1 MKKLIL
7 ATAVTAAVVVYFVGD
22 NDKPVEDNTVM
33 QTPAEQT
40 DSVVKST
47 SVPAIQVAASDKSA
61 ENDSA
66 MPSSNS
72 DDQGYSSYSQDYNA
86 LENER
91 VSNPSYSRY
100 SGESESYNDNY
111 NSSSYSES
119 SGEDYSSSDNSSTY
133 SSENADDSDSDSVDE
148 STDSKDTDK
157 EQELPTGKFQ
167 RIYDNG
173 IVWYGDYGTLNIQY
187 QSSNAAT
194 TGIGFRLHYNSSSMK
209 VSSINQYADGALV
222 MTRPEAA
229 QNDTNNKDNND
240 ATDAYLTFAW
250 FEMNGQWPMATQ
262 VNLAT
267 IEFERLSNDANNY
280 SIDYSVTSNSSGYQ
294 FVKQLN
300 NRKRLIKN
308 APTLIG
314 AFFYH
319 K

>member
-7 ATAVTAAVVVYFVGD
+7 ATAVTAAVIVYFVGD
-22 NDKPVEDNTVM
+22 KDKPIEDNAVV
-33 QTPAEQT
+33 QNPAEQT
-40 DSVVKST
+40 DSVVEST
-47 SVPAIQVAASDKSA
+47 SVPAMQVSASDKSA
-61 ENDSA
+61 VNDSD

-72 DDQGYSSYSQDYNA
+72 DDQGNSPYNQDYNA

-100 SGESESYNDNY
+100 SGESDSYNDDY
-111 NSSSYSES
+111 NSSSNSDS
-119 SGEDYSSSDNSSTY
+119 SSEDYSSSDSS
-133 SSENADDSDSDSVDE
+133 SSYGSESTDGSDSGSNEDAA
-148 STDSKDTDK
+148 DSKDTEK
-157 EQELPTGKFQ
+157 EEELPTGKFQ

-173 IVWYGDYGTLNIQY
+173 IVWYGDYGTLNVQY

-209 VSSINQYADGALV
+209 VASINQYADGALV

-267 IEFERLSNDANNY
+267 IEFERLSNDENNY

-294 FVKQLN
+294 FVK
-300 NRKRLIKN
+300 
-308 APTLIG
+308 
-314 AFFYH
+314 
-319 K
+319 

>member
-22 NDKPVEDNTVM
+22 KDQPIDDNTVM
-33 QTPAEQT
+33 QNPAEQT
-40 DSVVKST
+40 DSVVEPTST
-47 SVPAIQVAASDKSA
+47 PTTQVAVSDKSA
-61 ENDSA
+61 VNDSA
-66 MPSSNS
+66 MPSSNA
-72 DDQGYSSYSQDYNA
+72 DDQGNSPYNQDYNA

-100 SGESESYNDNY
+100 SGESDSYNNDY
-111 NSSSYSES
+111 NSSSYSDS
-119 SGEDYSSSDNSSTY
+119 SSEDYSSSDSS
-133 SSENADDSDSDSVDE
+133 SSYGSESDSNEDAA
-148 STDSKDTDK
+148 DSKDTEK
-157 EQELPTGKFQ
+157 EEELPTENFQ

-173 IVWYGDYGTLNIQY
+173 IVWYGDYGTLNVQY

-209 VSSINQYADGALV
+209 VASINQYADGALV

-240 ATDAYLTFAW
+240 ATDAHLTFAW

-267 IEFERLSNDANNY
+267 IEFERLNNGSNNY
-280 SIDYSVTSNSSGYQ
+280 SIDYSVTSNSAGYQ
-294 FVKQLN
+294 FVK
-300 NRKRLIKN
+300 
-308 APTLIG
+308 
-314 AFFYH
+314 
-319 K
+319 

>member
-7 ATAVTAAVVVYFVGD
+7 ATAVTAAVIVYFVGD
-22 NDKPVEDNTVM
+22 KDKPIEDNAVV
-33 QTPAEQT
+33 QNPAEQT
-40 DSVVKST
+40 DSVVEST
-47 SVPAIQVAASDKSA
+47 SVPAMQVSASDKSA
-61 ENDSA
+61 VNDSA
-66 MPSSNS
+66 MPSLNS
-72 DDQGYSSYSQDYNA
+72 DDQGNSPYNQNYNA

-119 SGEDYSSSDNSSTY
+119 SSEDYSSSDSS
-133 SSENADDSDSDSVDE
+133 SSYGSESTDGSDSGSNEDAA
-148 STDSKDTDK
+148 DSKDTEK
-157 EQELPTGKFQ
+157 EEELPTGKFQ

-173 IVWYGDYGTLNIQY
+173 IVWYGDYGTLNVQY

-209 VSSINQYADGALV
+209 VASINQYADGALV

-267 IEFERLSNDANNY
+267 IEFERLSNDENNY

-294 FVKQLN
+294 FVK
-300 NRKRLIKN
+300 
-308 APTLIG
+308 
-314 AFFYH
+314 
-319 K
+319 

>member
-22 NDKPVEDNTVM
+22 KDKPVEDNTVM
-33 QTPAEQT
+33 QNPAEQT
-40 DSVVKST
+40 DSVVEST
-47 SVPAIQVAASDKSA
+47 SVPATQVAASDKSA
-61 ENDSA
+61 VNDSA

-72 DDQGYSSYSQDYNA
+72 DDQGNSPYNQDYNA

-100 SGESESYNDNY
+100 SGESDSYNDDY
-111 NSSSYSES
+111 NSSSNSDS
-119 SGEDYSSSDNSSTY
+119 SSEDYSNSDSSSSY
-133 SSENADDSDSDSVDE
+133 GSESTDGSDSGSNDDSA
-148 STDSKDTDK
+148 DSKDTEK
-157 EQELPTGKFQ
+157 EEELPTENFQ

-173 IVWYGDYGTLNIQY
+173 IVWYGDYGTLNVQY

-209 VSSINQYADGALV
+209 VASINQYADGALV
-222 MTRPEAA
+222 MTRPETA

-250 FEMNGQWPMATQ
+250 FDMNGQWPMATQ

-267 IEFERLSNDANNY
+267 IEFERLNNGSNNY
-280 SIDYSVTSNSSGYQ
+280 SIDYSVTSNSAGYQ
-294 FVKQLN
+294 FVK
-300 NRKRLIKN
+300 
-308 APTLIG
+308 
-314 AFFYH
+314 
-319 K
+319 

>member
-7 ATAVTAAVVVYFVGD
+7 ATAVTAAVIVYFVGD
-22 NDKPVEDNTVM
+22 KDKPIEDNAVV
-33 QTPAEQT
+33 QNPAEQT
-40 DSVVKST
+40 DSVVEST
-47 SVPAIQVAASDKSA
+47 SVPAMQVSASDKSA
-61 ENDSA
+61 VNDSA

-72 DDQGYSSYSQDYNA
+72 DDQGNSPYNQDYNA

-119 SGEDYSSSDNSSTY
+119 SSEDYSSSDSS
-133 SSENADDSDSDSVDE
+133 SSYGSESTDGSDSGSNEDAA
-148 STDSKDTDK
+148 DSKDTEK
-157 EQELPTGKFQ
+157 EEELPTGKFQ

-173 IVWYGDYGTLNIQY
+173 IVWYGDYGTLNVQY

-209 VSSINQYADGALV
+209 VASINQYADGALV

-267 IEFERLSNDANNY
+267 IEFERLSNDENNY

-294 FVKQLN
+294 FVK
-300 NRKRLIKN
+300 
-308 APTLIG
+308 
-314 AFFYH
+314 
-319 K
+319 

>member
-7 ATAVTAAVVVYFVGD
+7 ATAVTAAIVVYFVGD
-22 NDKPVEDNTVM
+22 KDQPVNDNRVM
-33 QTPAEQT
+33 QNPAEQT
-40 DSVVKST
+40 DSIVEPTST
-47 SVPAIQVAASDKSA
+47 PTTQVAASDKSA
-61 ENDSA
+61 VNDSA

-72 DDQGYSSYSQDYNA
+72 DDQGNSPYNQDYNA

-119 SGEDYSSSDNSSTY
+119 SSEDYSSPDTSSSY
-133 SSENADDSDSDSVDE
+133 GSENVDDFDSDSVDE
-148 STDSKDTDK
+148 STDSKDTEKDK
-157 EQELPTGKFQ
+157 EKELPTGKFQ

-173 IVWYGDYGTLNIQY
+173 IVWYGDYGTLNVQY

-209 VSSINQYADGALV
+209 VASINQYADGALV

-267 IEFERLSNDANNY
+267 IEFERLSNDENNY

-294 FVKQLN
+294 FVK
-300 NRKRLIKN
+300 
-308 APTLIG
+308 
-314 AFFYH
+314 
-319 K
+319 

>member
-22 NDKPVEDNTVM
+22 KDQPVEDNTVM
-33 QTPAEQT
+33 QNPAEKT
-40 DSVVKST
+40 DSVVEST
-47 SVPAIQVAASDKSA
+47 SAPAAQVAVNDKATVS
-61 ENDSA
+61 ESP
-66 MPSSNS
+66 MPSSSS
-72 DDQGYSSYSQDYNA
+72 DEQGYSPYNQDSNA
-86 LENER
+86 LENES
-91 VSNPSYSRY
+91 VSSSGYSRY

-111 NSSSYSES
+111 NSSSYSDS
-119 SGEDYSSSDNSSTY
+119 SSEDYSSSDSSSSY
-133 SSENADDSDSDSVDE
+133 SSENSDDSNTDNNDDSAD
-148 STDSKDTDK
+148 TKDTDK
-157 EQELPTGKFQ
+157 EELPTEKFQ

-209 VSSINQYADGALV
+209 VTSINQYADGALV

-250 FEMNGQWPMATQ
+250 FEMNGQWPQATQ

-267 IEFERLSNDANNY
+267 IEFERLNNGSNNY
-280 SIDYSVTSNSSGYQ
+280 SIDYSVTSNSAGYQ
-294 FVKQLN
+294 FVK
-300 NRKRLIKN
+300 
-308 APTLIG
+308 
-314 AFFYH
+314 
-319 K
+319 